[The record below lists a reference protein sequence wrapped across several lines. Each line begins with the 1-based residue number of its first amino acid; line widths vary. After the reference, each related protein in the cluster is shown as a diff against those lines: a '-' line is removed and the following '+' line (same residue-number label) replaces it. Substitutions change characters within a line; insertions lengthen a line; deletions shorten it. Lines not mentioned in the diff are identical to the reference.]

1 MPAHSSASSSKSLS
15 NLNLTIIVSNVTVD
29 DCDNSPFSSYQL
41 FALKIKINLIF
52 LFPTC
57 STLSILIQE
66 EYLIWFDPTTN
77 LFLFLKINSVLITF
91 SLTTSLVNL
100 SPDPIEKASIGL
112 IT

>member
-15 NLNLTIIVSNVTVD
+15 NLIVSNVTVD

-57 STLSILIQE
+57 STLAILIEE
-66 EYLIWFDPTTN
+66 EYLIW
-77 LFLFLKINSVLITF
+77 LIHQQ
-91 SLTTSLVNL
+91 
-100 SPDPIEKASIGL
+100 I
-112 IT
+112 